1 MSTSFFVIIGSAVF
15 LFLAISVII
24 VILVHQKSRM
34 ATKVIIKEKENLHQ
48 KKLVEASI
56 EVAEIEREKI
66 AKDIHDDVGSVLNV
80 IIANIKRIEK
90 NEDDK
95 ILNREL
101 ITESKTLIESTIES
115 IRSISRDLMPP
126 VLIRLGYEKGLTE
139 FCRQVKISGILD
151 ITFIPYSEEL
161 VLSKR
166 IELQL
171 YRIVQEVMNN
181 IIKHANASEV
191 KITLTRGALFYTT
204 EITYNGKGITSEM
217 INKLSESKG
226 GVGLRSIQSRAQMI
240 NATVQYIILGD
251 IESKI
256 TIEIPINETAN

>member
-1 MSTSFFVIIGSAVF
+1 MSTSLLVIIGTITF
-15 LFLAISVII
+15 LFLAICVIMI
-24 VILVHQKSRM
+24 ILIHQKSRM
-34 ATKVIIKEKENLHQ
+34 ANKVIIKEKENLHQ
-48 KKLVEASI
+48 KKLAEASI

-66 AKDIHDDVGSVLNV
+66 AKDIHDDIGSVLNV

-95 ILNREL
+95 ILTREL
-101 ITESKTLIESTIES
+101 IIESKVLIGSTIES

-139 FCRQVKISGILD
+139 LCRQFKVSGI
-151 ITFIPYSEEL
+151 INTTFIPCSDEF

-181 IIKHANASEV
+181 IIKHANADEV
-191 KITLTRGALFYTT
+191 KIILNRGSLFYTT
-204 EITYNGKGITSEM
+204 VITHNGKGITSDM

-240 NATVQYIILGD
+240 NATVQYIVLSD

>member
-1 MSTSFFVIIGSAVF
+1 MSTSFLVIIGSAVF

-34 ATKVIIKEKENLHQ
+34 ANKVIIKEKENLHQ

-66 AKDIHDDVGSVLNV
+66 AKDIHDDVGSALNV

-95 ILNREL
+95 ILTREL
-101 ITESKTLIESTIES
+101 ITESKALIESTIES

-126 VLIRLGYEKGLTE
+126 VLIRLGYEKGLKE
-139 FCRQVKISGILD
+139 FCRQINISGI
-151 ITFIPYSEEL
+151 INVVFIPYPEEFI
-161 VLSKR
+161 LSKR

-191 KITLTRGALFYTT
+191 KITLTRGTLYYTT
-204 EITYNGKGITSEM
+204 VIAHNGKGITSEM